1 MAPFEG
7 TRRASHLAEGTERA
21 SLNHEVTP
29 GPKRPV
35 LSIGLITQTEN
46 EARFLKK
53 PDAHALLLRK
63 ERNACLLRA
72 KALPAEHEG
81 EEALHDP
88 PGLTPE
94 PPEAP
99 TEEALPRA
107 PRLPEAHDAESGLPL
122 RQVDFLSLA
131 DQLHADRAAG
141 RC

>member
-1 MAPFEG
+1 MAPLEG
-7 TRRASHLAEGTERA
+7 TRRVSHLAEGTERT

-72 KALPAEHEG
+72 KAPLAEHE
-81 EEALHDP
+81 
-88 PGLTPE
+88 
-94 PPEAP
+94 
-99 TEEALPRA
+99 
-107 PRLPEAHDAESGLPL
+107 
-122 RQVDFLSLA
+122 VDNP
-131 DQLHADRAAG
+131 AAASE
-141 RC
+141 R